1 MLRKVFFI
9 SVFLALYQ
17 LFGKPSAFMSLSY
30 YFCLFITVYFLLT
43 YVLSAFTEILCLFSR
58 KFEYL
63 DDVVESFNNF
73 FSENSNNIDFDNA
86 KMLFYIFCSFY
97 LVIFALNLSKITGID
112 AVTFILIPIL
122 SIICLFVEFLIGA
135 IIHTFK

>member
-9 SVFLALYQ
+9 LIFLALYQ
-17 LFGKPSAFMSLSY
+17 LFGKQSAFMTLSY

-43 YVLSAFTEILCLFSR
+43 YVLSLFTEILYLLSS

-73 FSENSNNIDFDNA
+73 FSEDSNTVDFDNA
-86 KMLFYIFCSFY
+86 KAFFYTFCSAY

-112 AVTFILIPIL
+112 VLTFILIPFL
-122 SIICLFVEFLIGA
+122 VAICVFVEFLIGTL
-135 IIHTFK
+135 IQIFK